1 VIQLLPSIMSDIIG
15 QTFIDANWGL
25 FWVTIVLVGVTFFY
39 AIQTWKLV
47 RVPFLPVLRPRFVQ
61 DVARNN
67 DILLKLQIMNIGPG
81 VATDIAV
88 KYSVKNTKNTSQSE
102 KIELLEPKKTSKHLN
117 LDHLPPITTQG
128 YYSQQKV
135 IVSIKLNYKDIFRKR
150 HHYKTE
156 LDASAEA
163 AEI

>member
-1 VIQLLPSIMSDIIG
+1 MFDIIG

-25 FWVTIVLVGVTFFY
+25 FWVTIVLVGVTSFY

-47 RVPFLPVLRPRFVQ
+47 RVPFLPVLRPLFAQHMVK
-61 DVARNN
+61 NN
-67 DILLKLQIMNIGPG
+67 DILLKLQIRNIGPG
-81 VATDIAV
+81 VATDITV
-88 KYSVKNTKNTSQSE
+88 KYSVKNTNNTSQSE
-102 KIELLEPKKTSKHLN
+102 KIELLEPKTISKHLN
-117 LDHLPPITTQG
+117 LDHLPAITTQS

-135 IVSIKLNYKDIFRKR
+135 IVSIKLNYKDIFGKR